1 MAVKEKAL
9 ANAKA
14 CHCLPSLRFYEGEF
28 VLNAV
33 SGMFYRLTP
42 AAGYLLRSLDAG
54 VEIGQLAA
62 LIQTRYGVDQK
73 IAVRDVE
80 LLLGQLTALGLL
92 TCLRDNKQHEKSNKS
107 GGSNGASPRGKSS
120 AGRGSHS

>member
-1 MAVKEKAL
+1 MHKELPNNVIVKDKANVPHWL
-9 ANAKA
+9 SAL
-14 CHCLPSLRFYEGEF
+14 HFYEGEF
-28 VLNAV
+28 VLNTV

-73 IAVRDVE
+73 TAVRDVE
-80 LLLGQLTALGLL
+80 LLLNQLAGLSL
-92 TCLRDNKQHEKSNKS
+92 LDQPLE
-107 GGSNGASPRGKSS
+107 
-120 AGRGSHS
+120 